1 MREQNT
7 TLIRN
12 IRKPIWSI
20 VVGRFWQPQQEL
32 LAEASQPQN
41 TVASV

>member
-7 TLIRN
+7 ILIRN

-32 LAEASQPQN
+32 LAEATQPQN